1 MHKKVIG
8 IIPARYQSSR
18 FPGKPV
24 AEIAGIPMIVRV
36 YQSAVQSKLLDT
48 LAVATDDE
56 RIKKVCSRYS
66 VPCIMTGEC
75 LSGSDRV
82 YSAVKNSNEDVI
94 VNIQGDEP
102 LIAPEVIDG
111 VIVPFFQDEHI
122 HVVTAKKKIIF
133 RQEIESPNSVKV
145 VTDNEDFAVYFS
157 RSVIPY
163 NRDNREVDYYKHIGI
178 YAYSRAALKFFTNHP
193 QSHLEKAEN
202 LEQLRFIENGWK
214 IKVITTDYDAIG
226 VDIPEDIKKVEKIL
240 SQK

>member
-1 MHKKVIG
+1 MRKKVIG
-8 IIPARYQSSR
+8 IIPARYQSTR

-24 AEIAGIPMIVRV
+24 AQIAGIPMIVRV
-36 YQSAVQSKLLDT
+36 YQSAVQSKFLDT

-56 RIKKVCSRYS
+56 RIKRVCSRYS

-75 LSGSDRV
+75 RSGSDRV
-82 YSAVKNSNEDVI
+82 YSAVKSSDGDII

-111 VIVPFFQDEHI
+111 VINPFFQDEHI
-122 HVVTAKKKIIF
+122 HVVTAQKKF
-133 RQEIESPNSVKV
+133 TNMTEIESPNNVKV
-145 VTDNEDFAVYFS
+145 ITDNEGFAVYFS
-157 RSVIPY
+157 RSVIPF
-163 NRDNREVDYYKHIGI
+163 NRDGKEIDYYKHIGI
-178 YAYSRAALKFFTNHP
+178 YAYSRAALEFFISRS
-193 QSHLEKAEN
+193 QSQLEKVEN

-214 IKVITTDYDAIG
+214 IKVVTTDYEAIG